1 MSAPHITKISL
12 QNKHGPFDQSISDL
26 VEQKEQQIDHDETVL
41 DVFLGKVQNTIED
54 LRKGL

>member
-1 MSAPHITKISL
+1 MSAPNITEISL
-12 QNKHGPFDQSISDL
+12 QNKHGPFDQSISRL
-26 VEQKEQQIDHDETVL
+26 VEQKEEQIDRDETVL

>member
-1 MSAPHITKISL
+1 MSAPNITKISL
-12 QNKHGPFDQSISDL
+12 QNKHGPFDQRISRL
-26 VEQKEQQIDHDETVL
+26 VEQKEEQIDRDETVL